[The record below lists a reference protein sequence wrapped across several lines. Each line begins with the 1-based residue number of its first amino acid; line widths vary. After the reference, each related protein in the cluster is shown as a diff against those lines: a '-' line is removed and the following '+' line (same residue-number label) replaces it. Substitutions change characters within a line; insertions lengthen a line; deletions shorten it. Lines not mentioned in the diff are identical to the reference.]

1 MRNKEILNAMG
12 KIGDDLIED
21 ADIESIK
28 KPQRSIWWK
37 VLATAACLCLVIALL
52 PMFGTDEQPVSFNPL
67 VITVYAQGED
77 GKIVQTALKL
87 GEKVKMYPQASTLW
101 DDFEGYALNLALFEA
116 KYVSAWAVD
125 EKWETIRYPG
135 DSSQYNFDEDCNWA
149 VTEGDDILW
158 IYFDEDGKII
168 PPEASG
174 LLSPK
179 LRGSEILWRP
189 NTKGHNREVIAVFDE
204 DYKVLAVYFLE
215 ITEENGEYYAE
226 IVKID
231 NKIPENL
238 IN

>member
-21 ADIESIK
+21 ADIASMK
-28 KPQRSIWWK
+28 KPHRSVWWK
-37 VLATAACLCLVIALL
+37 MLATAACLCLVIALL
-52 PMFGTDEQPVSFNPL
+52 PLFGIDEQPGSFNPL

-77 GKIVQTALKL
+77 GKIVQTTLKL

-101 DDFEGYALNLALFEA
+101 DDFEGYAINLELFEA

-125 EKWETIRYPG
+125 ENWETIRYPG
-135 DSSQYNFDEDCNWA
+135 DGSQYNFDEDCNWA
-149 VTEGDDILW
+149 VTEGDDIWW
-158 IYFDEDGKII
+158 IYFDQDGKVI
-168 PPEASG
+168 PPEAG
-174 LLSPK
+174 VLFSPK
-179 LRGSEILWRP
+179 LRGSEVLWRP

-215 ITEENGEYYAE
+215 ITEESGEYYAE

-238 IN
+238 KN